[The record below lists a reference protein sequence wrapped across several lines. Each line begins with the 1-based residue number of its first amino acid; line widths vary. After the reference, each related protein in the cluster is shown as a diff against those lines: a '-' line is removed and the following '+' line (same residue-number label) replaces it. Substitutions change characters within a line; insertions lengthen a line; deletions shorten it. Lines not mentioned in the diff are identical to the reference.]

1 MVCYDPTLNKNAFR
15 NRQQAGK
22 LGAQSSQQS
31 QKQSVKAQHGVKIGL
46 AISSGGARGLA
57 HLGVIE
63 ILEKNNIPI
72 AAVAGSSMGAYVGA
86 LWCAGYNAQ
95 QLIKLAE
102 EIHSPR
108 QFRKLSDLAL
118 PPSKGIFWGL
128 KARNHLRKSIGD
140 IHFSELKRSLIVI
153 AADLDTHRRVIGHKG
168 RVIDAVHASCALPGL
183 IVPVHYQ
190 GHRCIDG
197 GVIEPIPICS
207 LRKHVDLDY
216 VIAVSTIPS
225 GREIEACSAIKKP
238 PSKKSLLRRALAFG
252 IKPFNLLA
260 PGNIIDTFNKSL
272 KASQIRMADDA
283 YAYADLV
290 IKPVSCQG
298 NWYDYHNYQHFI
310 EIGRQ
315 AAEKALPKIFELLQ
329 SAHKN
334 QVNLPHDPPQKPL
347 VGKRLSR

>member
-31 QKQSVKAQHGVKIGL
+31 QKQSAKAQHEVMIGL

-140 IHFSELKRSLIVI
+140 IHFNELKRSLIVI
-153 AADLDTHRRVIGHKG
+153 AADLDTHRRVIGHQG

-207 LRKHVDLDY
+207 LRNHVDLDY

-238 PSKKSLLRRALAFG
+238 PPKKSLLRRALAFG

-334 QVNLPHDPPQKPL
+334 QVNLPHDPPPKPL